1 VSDWWDDSGFSF
13 GGDSGS
19 NWNFGSEPTFNFGD
33 SFSSKFMPDY
43 FSEPNYQFAQQPIG
57 GAGAYGGFGGG
68 IGQPGSFMGGFQSP
82 QQGFNWG
89 SFMTNPQN
97 LLGLLG
103 GISGLAGTL
112 AGGGNRGTET
122 PKLDDRAKAQFGAA
136 QNANAGLQPF
146 AQGMTP
152 LQKQQQQLLA
162 AITSGKGLDQ
172 GYAKAI
178 EGAFEPQMGNL
189 YEQASAAG
197 RKRGFHD
204 APATSPAG
212 GAILGPGLADLQG
225 QMAQAKIN
233 MMLGLPALFQNPIN
247 SQIGAA
253 QGFANSQGNLFQSYP
268 KGVQASA
275 PLGPQIGTD
284 IAGFL
289 GGVGAGIG
297 QQQNQ
302 QQQNLFQNRLM
313 DYMFRQ
319 QQQPQQQG
327 YSFAPV
333 YGG

>member
-1 VSDWWDDSGFSF
+1 VGDWWEDGGSSFSDWGSSFDSAPSY
-13 GGDSGS
+13 
-19 NWNFGSEPTFNFGD
+19 NFGD

-57 GAGAYGGFGGG
+57 GAGAYGGFGG
-68 IGQPGSFMGGFQSP
+68 IGSPGSWMGGFQQP
-82 QQGFNWG
+82 QNFGWG

-97 LLGLLG
+97 LLGALG
-103 GISGLAGTL
+103 GIAGLAGTL
-112 AGGGNRGTET
+112 AGGGNKGTQT

-172 GYAKAI
+172 NYAKAI

-212 GAILGPGLADLQG
+212 GAILGPGLSDLQG

-313 DYMFRQ
+313 DFMFR
-319 QQQPQQQG
+319 QQPQQQTPYEFGG
-327 YSFAPV
+327 YS
-333 YGG
+333 GR

>member
-1 VSDWWDDSGFSF
+1 VSEGNWWDDGGFSF
-13 GGDSGS
+13 GGSDSS
-19 NWNFGSEPTFNFGD
+19 FSEPSYNFGD
-33 SFSSKFMPDY
+33 SFSSKFMPEM
-43 FSEPNYQFAQQPIG
+43 FPETPNFNFAQQPIG

-103 GISGLAGTL
+103 GISGLAGTI
-112 AGGGNRGTET
+112 AGGGVRGTVKPQMDT
-122 PKLDDRAKAQFGAA
+122 RQKAQFE
-136 QNANAGLQPF
+136 QANQANQGLQPF

-172 GYAKAI
+172 NYAKAI
-178 EGAFEPQMGNL
+178 ESSFEPQMGNL

-225 QMAQAKIN
+225 QIAAQKIAA
-233 MMLGLPALFQNPIN
+233 MFGLPGLFQQPIN
-247 SQIGAA
+247 TQLGAA
-253 QGFANSQGNLFQSYP
+253 GNFASQQGNLFNNLKY
-268 KGVQASA
+268 GEQASA
-275 PLGPQIGTD
+275 PLGPQIGNS
-284 IAGFL
+284 IGQGLIGLGAGF
-289 GGVGAGIG
+289 G
-297 QQQNQ
+297 QQQQQSQMNQWQ
-302 QQQNLFQNRLM
+302 QQMMRM
-313 DYMFRQ
+313 M
-319 QQQPQQQG
+319 QPQQQTPYEFGG
-327 YSFAPV
+327 YS
-333 YGG
+333 GR